1 MTSTA
6 PPIKVTHIASGDLWA
21 GAEVQ
26 LFTLAK
32 TLHQFEN
39 VTVRV
44 ILLNHG
50 ELEKRLHEQ
59 GIPVD
64 VLPETELNGIQIFF
78 RLIKLLRQHQ
88 PDVVHTHRIKEN
100 ILGGLSAKLA
110 GNIPSL
116 RTAHGAPEHQPGWR
130 KPHKQILYLLD
141 WFVGRFVLSKIVAV
155 SDDLAEILK
164 NDFPSEKI
172 IVIENGIDIEELSF
186 YIKHQNG
193 SKSPS
198 SHIKIGLV
206 GRLVPVKRVD
216 IFIKTARYLQEHSP
230 RINAQFYIY
239 GDGPLRPELE
249 KLSASLNMQD
259 AIHFEGHVREIHAAI
274 AALDILLITSDHEG
288 LPMTLLEA
296 MALKIPVISHS
307 VGGIIHV
314 LEKGKYG
321 TLISKQEPGLYAQ
334 TISDVLSTPEQTLTK
349 SNKAKNHIM
358 THYGNITCGEKYSS
372 VYKRI
377 HSRPITN

>member
-1 MTSTA
+1 MPHKS
-6 PPIKVTHIASGDLWA
+6 PIKVVHIASGDLWA

-32 TLHQFEN
+32 TLHQLEN

-50 ELEKRLHEQ
+50 ELENRLLKQ

-64 VLPETELNGIQIFF
+64 VLDETSLNGIQIFF
-78 RLIKLLRQHQ
+78 RLIKLLRQHR

-130 KPHKQILYLLD
+130 KPHKQILYYLD
-141 WFVGRFVLSKIVAV
+141 WLVGRFLQRKIVAV
-155 SDDLAEILK
+155 SDDLATILK
-164 NDFPSEKI
+164 KAFPAEKI
-172 IVIENGIDIEELSF
+172 TVIENGIDIEALTP
-186 YIKHQNG
+186 YIKRQESH
-193 SKSPS
+193 KIPS
-198 SHIKIGLV
+198 SPFRIGLV

-216 IFIKTARYLQEHSP
+216 IFIETAKYLQEQFP
-230 RINAQFYIY
+230 TINAQFYIY
-239 GDGPLRPELE
+239 GDGPLRSELE
-249 KLSASLNMQD
+249 QLSASLNLQD
-259 AIHFEGHVREIHAAI
+259 TIHFEGHVSEIHAAI

-296 MALKIPVISHS
+296 LALRIPVISHS
-307 VGGIIHV
+307 IGGISKV
-314 LEKGKYG
+314 LEK
-321 TLISKQEPGLYAQ
+321 SKCNRLLQSQKASTFAEA
-334 TISDVLSTPEQTLTK
+334 ISDILSVDRTSIREGIDQDKEIVNTYYSAHANTQ
-349 SNKAKNHIM
+349 
-358 THYGNITCGEKYSS
+358 KYSRLYQIL
-372 VYKRI
+372 V
-377 HSRPITN
+377 TNYSD